1 MRTMIR
7 STIFLLF
14 AFLVWQPVFTQT
26 KAIVL
31 TNPSFEG
38 VPTDG
43 TLFGV
48 LPAGWYDCGFSG
60 ETVPDIH
67 PQVGGGAFRVK
78 KPPYHGNTYLG
89 MVVRENDTWEM
100 VTQRLAMAPLD
111 GGKCYEFSM
120 YLSKSELYVSPSRVD
135 EQKVVNYTKPAKLR
149 IWGGSEYCN
158 RDELLAESDLI
169 NNTEW
174 RKYNFR
180 FEPKRTHTHLVF
192 EAFYQTPT
200 LMPYNGNIL
209 LDNCSAIVPVPCD
222 EPPVVVGVTTPP
234 ATLGPGSATRN
245 PHVINKLPKQP
256 AKQKI
261 LKALDRRTL
270 RKGQVIRIDQLFFHA
285 DSPEL
290 VDSSYLVLNEMR
302 DFLKENSDVVIEIGG
317 HTNSNP
323 EDDYCDRLSTARAK
337 AVVDY
342 LVGKGIPQE
351 QLTFKG
357 YGKRRPI
364 APNNTVAG
372 RKKNQRVEI
381 KVLDFSS

>member
-1 MRTMIR
+1 MSR
-7 STIFLLF
+7 STILILF
-14 AFLVWQPVFTQT
+14 ALLVWQPVFCQN
-26 KAIVL
+26 KPIVL

-43 TLFGV
+43 TLYGV

-60 ETVPDIH
+60 ETVPDVH
-67 PQVGGGAFRVK
+67 PQVGGGAFRVR

-100 VTQRLAMAPLD
+100 VTQRLAMAPLE
-111 GGKCYEFSM
+111 GGKCYEFSL
-120 YLSKSELYVSPSRVD
+120 YLCKSELYVSPSRLND
-135 EQKVVNYTKPAKLR
+135 QKVVNYTKPAKLR

-169 NNTEW
+169 SNTVW
-174 RKYNFR
+174 REYKFR
-180 FEPKRTHTHLVF
+180 FEPQRSHTHLVF

-200 LMPYNGNIL
+200 LIPYNGNIL

-222 EPPVVVGVTTPP
+222 GEPSVVAEVTTPP
-234 ATLGPGSATRN
+234 VTPGSGSTTRN
-245 PHVINKLPKQP
+245 PRNINQPPKQP
-256 AKQKI
+256 SKGRI

-302 DFLKENSDVVIEIGG
+302 DFLEENSDVIIEIGG

-323 EDDYCDRLSTARAK
+323 EDAYCEKLSTARAK
-337 AVVDY
+337 AVVDF

-351 QLTFKG
+351 QLVFKG

-364 APNNTVAG
+364 APNNTEKG
-372 RKKNQRVEI
+372 RRKNQRVEI